1 MIDAIHRIMA
11 DDTAGDP
18 ISGLKWSRKTREKI
32 SRQLRR
38 SGISVSPKTVGRL
51 LKKLNFK
58 LRVNKKQIARSKS
71 PERNTQFV
79 RITKMKR
86 TFEKAENPIV
96 SVDSKKKEQIGQF
109 KNSGAVLV
117 QEPIKVNDHDF
128 RSDSNGT
135 AVPFG
140 FFEPVA
146 NRGHVFVGTS
156 HDTEHFAVTALRR
169 WWEDD
174 ARHRYPNAKRLLIL
188 ADNGGGNGSRN
199 RMWKLKL
206 QDQFVDYFKLP
217 VTVCHYPPG
226 TSKWNPIEHR
236 LFSEISKNWK
246 GQPLNSYE
254 LILKYIRTTKTKTGL
269 SVKAT
274 LLRGE
279 FPTGQKVSNQE
290 LATIRLRPAKIIPAW
305 NYTLLPRVA
314 KM

>member
-1 MIDAIHRIMA
+1 MLCRMIKR
-11 DDTAGDP
+11 DP
-18 ISGLKWSRKTREKI
+18 SER
-32 SRQLRR
+32 
-38 SGISVSPKTVGRL
+38 PRL
-51 LKKLNFK
+51 DELLTK
-58 LRVNKKQIARSKS
+58 LREIRKEFALTFPKPGSK
-71 PERNTQFV
+71 E
-79 RITKMKR
+79 
-86 TFEKAENPIV
+86 E
-96 SVDSKKKEQIGQF
+96 
-109 KNSGAVLV
+109 
-117 QEPIKVNDHDF
+117 
-128 RSDSNGT
+128 
-135 AVPFG
+135 
-140 FFEPVA
+140 
-146 NRGHVFVGTS
+146 
-156 HDTEHFAVTALRR
+156 
-169 WWEDD
+169 
-174 ARHRYPNAKRLLIL
+174 
-188 ADNGGGNGSRN
+188 
-199 RMWKLKL
+199 LKL
-206 QDQFVDYFKLP
+206 QDQFVDYFKLS

>member
-1 MIDAIHRIMA
+1 MA

-86 TFEKAENPIV
+86 TFEKAGNPIV
-96 SVDSKKKEQIGQF
+96 RVDTKKKEQIGQF

-117 QEPIKVNDHDF
+117 QEPIKVNDRDF

-156 HDTEHFAVTALRR
+156 HDTAHFAVTALRR

-226 TSKWNPIEHR
+226 TFKWNPIEHR
-236 LFSEISKNWK
+236 LFSEISKK
-246 GQPLNSYE
+246 GKGSHSTAMNS
-254 LILKYIRTTKTKTGL
+254 
-269 SVKAT
+269 
-274 LLRGE
+274 
-279 FPTGQKVSNQE
+279 FSNTSEQQ
-290 LATIRLRPAKIIPAW
+290 RPRQGSP
-305 NYTLLPRVA
+305 
-314 KM
+314 